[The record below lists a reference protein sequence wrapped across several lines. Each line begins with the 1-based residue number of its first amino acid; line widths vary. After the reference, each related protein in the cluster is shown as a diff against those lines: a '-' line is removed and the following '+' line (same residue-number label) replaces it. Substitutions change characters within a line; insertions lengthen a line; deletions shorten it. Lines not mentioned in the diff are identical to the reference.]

1 MKDFRYYEHCF
12 SSLHTAM
19 KLGKPAPHKALL
31 LLSVIDLVESGV
43 IVDNHIELSDILINT
58 FNANAKKFYARSP
71 LFKPEVTKP
80 FFHMQHELFWRLV
93 DSRSCIETAMAAERA
108 AEYGKRKPTYSV
120 KKLREQYRYAEID
133 TELFKLLKNEDAR
146 ARLRVLLISTYLN
159 NRIDIF
165 IPIESLPIYLSI
177 LSTLAC

>member
-43 IVDNHIELSDILINT
+43 IVDNHIELSDILIKT
-58 FNANAKKFYARSP
+58 FNANAKKFYANSP
-71 LFKPEVTKP
+71 IFKPEVTKP
-80 FFHMQHELFWRLV
+80 FYHMQHESFWRLM
-93 DSRSCIETAMAAERA
+93 DSCSYSATSMAAEQV
-108 AEYGKRKPTYSV
+108 AEYGKRRPSYSV
-120 KKLREQYRYAEID
+120 KKMREQYRYAEID

-165 IPIESLPIYLSI
+165 IPIETLPIYLSI
-177 LSTLAC
+177 LSALAC

>member
-1 MKDFRYYEHCF
+1 
-12 SSLHTAM
+12 M

-43 IVDNHIELSDILINT
+43 INDNHIELSEILINT

-80 FFHMQHELFWRLV
+80 FFHMQHEPFWHLV
-93 DSRSCIETAMAAERA
+93 ESRSCIETSMAAERA

-165 IPIESLPIYLSI
+165 IPIETLPIYISI

>member
-1 MKDFRYYEHCF
+1 MKDFRYYADCF

-31 LLSVIDLVESGV
+31 LLSVIDLVENGV
-43 IVDNHIELSDILINT
+43 IIDNRIELSDILINT
-58 FNANAKKFYARSP
+58 FNANAKKFYAHSP

-80 FFHMQHELFWRLV
+80 FYHMQHESFWRLV
-93 DSRSCIETAMAAERA
+93 DSYAYSETSMAAEQE
-108 AEYGKRKPTYSV
+108 AEYGKRRPSYSV
-120 KKLREQYRYAEID
+120 KKMREQYRYAEID
-133 TELFKLLKNEDAR
+133 IELFKLLKNEDAR

-165 IPIESLPIYLSI
+165 IPIETLPIYLSI
-177 LSTLAC
+177 LSALAC

>member
-1 MKDFRYYEHCF
+1 
-12 SSLHTAM
+12 M

-43 IVDNHIELSDILINT
+43 IVDNHIDLSDILINT

-80 FFHMQHELFWRLV
+80 FFHMQHEPFWHLV
-93 DSRSCIETAMAAERA
+93 ESRSCIETSMAAERA
-108 AEYGKRKPTYSV
+108 AEYVKRKPTYSV

-165 IPIESLPIYLSI
+165 IPIETLPIYLSI

>member
-43 IVDNHIELSDILINT
+43 IVDNHIELSDILIKT
-58 FNANAKKFYARSP
+58 FNANAKKFYANSP
-71 LFKPEVTKP
+71 IFKPEVTKP
-80 FFHMQHELFWRLV
+80 FYHMQHESFWRLV
-93 DSRSCIETAMAAERA
+93 DSCSYIATSMAAEQV
-108 AEYGKRKPTYSV
+108 AEYGKRRPSYSV

-165 IPIESLPIYLSI
+165 IPIETLPIYLSI
-177 LSTLAC
+177 LSALAC

>member
-43 IVDNHIELSDILINT
+43 IVDNHIELSDILIKT
-58 FNANAKKFYARSP
+58 FNANAKKFYANSP
-71 LFKPEVTKP
+71 VFKPEVTKP
-80 FFHMQHELFWRLV
+80 FYHMQHESFWRLV
-93 DSRSCIETAMAAERA
+93 DSCSYIATSMAAEQV
-108 AEYGKRKPTYSV
+108 AEYGKRRPSYSV
-120 KKLREQYRYAEID
+120 KIMREQYRYAEID

-165 IPIESLPIYLSI
+165 IPIETLPIYLSI
-177 LSTLAC
+177 LSALAC

>member
-12 SSLHTAM
+12 SSPHTAM

-31 LLSVIDLVESGV
+31 MLSVIDLVESGV
-43 IVDNHIELSDILINT
+43 IVDNHIELSDIFINT
-58 FNANAKKFYARSP
+58 FNANAKKFYAHSP

-80 FFHMQHELFWRLV
+80 FFHMQHESFWRLV
-93 DSRSCIETAMAAERA
+93 DSRCCSETAMAAERV
-108 AEYGKRKPTYSV
+108 AEYGKRRPSYSV
-120 KKLREQYRYAEID
+120 KKMREQYRYAEID

-165 IPIESLPIYLSI
+165 IPIETLPIYLSI
-177 LSTLAC
+177 LSALAC

>member
-1 MKDFRYYEHCF
+1 MLFF
-12 SSLHTAM
+12 
-19 KLGKPAPHKALL
+19 APHSDETWQAGATKALL

-43 IVDNHIELSDILINT
+43 IVDNHIDLSDILINT
-58 FNANAKKFYARSP
+58 FNANAKKFYANSP
-71 LFKPEVTKP
+71 VFKPEVTKP
-80 FFHMQHELFWRLV
+80 FYHMQHESFWRLV
-93 DSRSCIETAMAAERA
+93 DSCSYIATSMAAEQV
-108 AEYGKRKPTYSV
+108 AEYGKRRPIYSV

-165 IPIESLPIYLSI
+165 IPIETLPIYLSI
-177 LSTLAC
+177 LSALAC